1 MNLKSPAGAIWNLCS
16 IDEGENRKAS
26 NDVVWHCALSEN
38 RAVANNN
45 NGIVLT
51 WRKL

>member
-26 NDVVWHCALSEN
+26 NDAVWQRALSES

-51 WRKL
+51 WFKP